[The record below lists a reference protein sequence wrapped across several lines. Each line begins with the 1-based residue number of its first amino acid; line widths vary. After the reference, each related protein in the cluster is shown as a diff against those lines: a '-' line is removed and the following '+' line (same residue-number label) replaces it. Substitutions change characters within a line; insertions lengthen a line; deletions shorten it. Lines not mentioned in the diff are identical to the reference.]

1 MAAAL
6 AGSPLFRGRFQ
17 KAVAISGGLSLAD
30 PDAAAQKLAENFAPL
45 AVEDGRFADTASA
58 AEWLLTPGADVREW
72 LCGLEPARI
81 AALGKPAI
89 LYADDVVLSWDAR
102 SAVPLL
108 LLSSATEFSGFV
120 RDDLRPAS
128 SAARAYAVKYGSAL
142 CRWSSTE
149 AVAEALGSSAPVWLG
164 LIDYGGADSQTA
176 VPGLGS
182 FHGLPLALFSPES
195 SYSACADL
203 SSAGA
208 QALSARLKQALA
220 GFMTSGSP
228 AGTPGRRKTATPST
242 SMPTAKQ
249 PASPSAPTRIPRK
262 VSAPPWPQTHPSPP
276 PKRKRWST
284 SIFPVSPSDEAKTH
298 LTDHFHR

>member
-6 AGSPLFRGRFQ
+6 AGSPLFRERFQ

-89 LYADDVVLSWDAR
+89 LYADDVVLSRDAR

-142 CRWSSTE
+142 CRWPKRWAAALRSGLASSTT
-149 AVAEALGSSAPVWLG
+149 AEPTVRRLSRASAPSTACRWRSSRPKAAILPV
-164 LIDYGGADSQTA
+164 LICLQQ
-176 VPGLGS
+176 VRRPFRPG
-182 FHGLPLALFSPES
+182 
-195 SYSACADL
+195 
-203 SSAGA
+203 
-208 QALSARLKQALA
+208 
-220 GFMTSGSP
+220 
-228 AGTPGRRKTATPST
+228 
-242 SMPTAKQ
+242 
-249 PASPSAPTRIPRK
+249 
-262 VSAPPWPQTHPSPP
+262 
-276 PKRKRWST
+276 
-284 SIFPVSPSDEAKTH
+284 
-298 LTDHFHR
+298 